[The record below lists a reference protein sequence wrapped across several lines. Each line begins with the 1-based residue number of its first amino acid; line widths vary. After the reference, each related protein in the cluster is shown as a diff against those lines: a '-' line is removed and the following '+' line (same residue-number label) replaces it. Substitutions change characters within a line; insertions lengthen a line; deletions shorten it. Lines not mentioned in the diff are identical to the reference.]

1 MLEVPNVNAANL
13 LVIPDLTQPVGWLPL
28 VFAVVMALAMLAYVI
43 LDGYD
48 LGVGV
53 LLRRA
58 DDVEQKDTMIA
69 SIGPFWDANETW
81 LVLGVGVLLVA
92 FPMAHGEILGAL
104 YLPVALMLFGLTLR
118 GVAFDFRVKARD
130 KHKPLWDHAFY
141 AGSLLAGWSQ
151 GFMLGGLVT
160 GFAADWGSQLFNA
173 LIGLCLVAAYCLLG
187 AGWLIMKTEGAL
199 QLKAVRWAQGSLWL
213 TAAGVAAISM
223 ATPWVSQRIF
233 DKWFSFPNVVM
244 LLPIPAMTVALFV
257 VIARSL
263 RRLPVRLAQNNHY
276 GAAVPFASTV
286 GIFLLAFYGLAY
298 SLFPWLVVDKLTVWN
313 AASAPEALM
322 VIFYGTV
329 VVLPVIIGYTVFA
342 YRVFWGKSTA
352 LQY

>member
-1 MLEVPNVNAANL
+1 MHEAASAL
-13 LVIPDLTQPVGWLPL
+13 TMPDLSQSAGWLPL
-28 VFAVVMALAMLAYVI
+28 AFALVMALAMLAYVI

-58 DDVEQKDTMIA
+58 DDDSQKDTMIA

-92 FPMAHGEILGAL
+92 FPLAHGVILGSL
-104 YLPVALMLFGLTLR
+104 YLPVALMLISLTLR
-118 GVAFDFRVKARD
+118 GVAFDFRVKARAA
-130 KHKPLWDHAFY
+130 HKPLWDRAFY
-141 AGSLLAGWSQ
+141 AGSLLASWSQ
-151 GFMLGGLVT
+151 GFMLGSLIT
-160 GFAADWGSQLFNA
+160 GFASDWGSRIFSA
-173 LIGLCLVAAYCLLG
+173 LIGLCLMAAYCLLG

-213 TAAGVAAISM
+213 TGAGVAAISM

-233 DKWFSFPNVVM
+233 DKWFSFPNIVL
-244 LLPIPAMTVALFV
+244 LLPIPAMTLALFI

-263 RRLPVRLAQNNHY
+263 KRLPTRLAQGNQY
-276 GAAVPFASTV
+276 GAAVPFACTV

-298 SLFPWLVVDKLTVWN
+298 SLFPWLVVDKLTIWQ
-313 AASAPEALM
+313 AASAPEALL

-329 VVLPVIIGYTVFA
+329 VVLPVIIAYTVFA

>member
-1 MLEVPNVNAANL
+1 MLDL
-13 LVIPDLTQPVGWLPL
+13 IPDLSQPVGWLPL
-28 VFAVVMALAMLAYVI
+28 VFALVMALAMLAYVI

-53 LLRRA
+53 LLCRA
-58 DDVEQKDTMIA
+58 DDVDQKDTMIA

-92 FPMAHGEILGAL
+92 FPMAHGVILGAL
-104 YLPVALMLFGLTLR
+104 YLPVVLMLVALTLR

-130 KHKPLWDHAFY
+130 KHKPLWDRAFY
-141 AGSLLAGWSQ
+141 TGSLLAGWSQ
-151 GFMLGGLVT
+151 GFMLGGLIT
-160 GFAADWGSQLFNA
+160 GFDTHWGSQLFNA

-199 QLKAVRWAQGSLWL
+199 QLKAVRWARGSLWL
-213 TAAGVAAISM
+213 TAAGVAAISL

-233 DKWFSFPNVVM
+233 DKWFSFPNFIL
-244 LLPIPAMTVALFV
+244 LLPIPAVTVALFV

-263 RRLPVRLAQNNHY
+263 SRLPVRLAQGNQY
-276 GAAVPFASTV
+276 GAAVPFACTV
-286 GIFLLAFYGLAY
+286 GVFLLAFYGLAY
-298 SLFPWLVVDKLTVWN
+298 SLFPWLVVDRLTIWA

-352 LQY
+352 LKY

>member
-1 MLEVPNVNAANL
+1 MLESSNVL
-13 LVIPDLTQPVGWLPL
+13 SIPDLTQQAGWLPL
-28 VFAVVMALAMLAYVI
+28 VFALVMALAMLAYVI

-58 DDVEQKDTMIA
+58 DDEAQKDTMIA

-92 FPMAHGEILGAL
+92 FPLAHGVILGAL
-104 YLPVALMLFGLTLR
+104 YLPVALMLTSLTLR
-118 GVAFDFRVKARD
+118 GVAFDFRVKARAE
-130 KHKPLWDHAFY
+130 HKPLWDRAFY
-141 AGSLLAGWSQ
+141 VGSLLAGFSQ
-151 GFMLGGLVT
+151 GFMLGALVT
-160 GFAADWGSQLFNA
+160 GFADDWGSQVFNA

-213 TAAGVAAISM
+213 TAAGIFAISM

-233 DKWFSFPNVVM
+233 DKWFSFPNLVM

-263 RRLPVRLAQNNHY
+263 KRLPTRLAQNNQY
-276 GAAVPFASTV
+276 GAAVPFACTV
-286 GIFLLAFYGLAY
+286 GVFLLAFYGLAY
-298 SLFPWLVVDKLTVWN
+298 SLFPWLVVDRLTLWD
-313 AASAPEALM
+313 AASSPEALR
-322 VIFYGTV
+322 VIFYGV
-329 VVLPVIIGYTVFA
+329 VLVLPVIIGYTVFA

>member
-1 MLEVPNVNAANL
+1 MLDL
-13 LVIPDLTQPVGWLPL
+13 IPDLSQPAGWLPL
-28 VFAVVMALAMLAYVI
+28 VFALVMALAMLAYVI

-58 DDVEQKDTMIA
+58 DSVDQKDTMIA

-92 FPMAHGEILGAL
+92 FPMAHGVILGSL
-104 YLPVALMLFGLTLR
+104 YLPVALMLVALTLR

-130 KHKPLWDHAFY
+130 KHKPLWDRAFY
-141 AGSLLAGWSQ
+141 AGSLLAAWSQ
-151 GFMLGGLVT
+151 GFMLGGLIT
-160 GFAADWGSQLFNA
+160 GFDTHWASQWFNA

-213 TAAGVAAISM
+213 TAAGVAAISL

-233 DKWFSFPNVVM
+233 DKWFSFPNFIL
-244 LLPIPAMTVALFV
+244 LLPIPAVTVALFV
-257 VIARSL
+257 VMARSL
-263 RRLPVRLAQNNHY
+263 SRLPVRLAQGNQY
-276 GAAVPFASTV
+276 GAAVPFACTV
-286 GIFLLAFYGLAY
+286 GVFLLAFYGLAY
-298 SLFPWLVVDKLTVWN
+298 SLFPWLVVDRLTIWA

-352 LQY
+352 LKY